1 MASSTSSSSELPV
14 PGKPLGHDPL
24 VETNTKSE
32 PVQAFSFTPTTIP
45 CNMNCSPHCGQQ
57 LEEHIAYNKQLVE
70 LFARVE
76 RRADELGQDMP
87 QEFRNL

>member
-1 MASSTSSSSELPV
+1 MTSSSAPSSLELAAPS
-14 PGKPLGHDPL
+14 KPADEASAGAKP
-24 VETNTKSE
+24 
-32 PVQAFSFTPTTIP
+32 QAFSFTPTTIP

-57 LEEHIAYNKQLVE
+57 LEEHIAYNRQLIE